1 MISAPVLAL
10 ISIPLWLLDAPSVG
24 DSLSPKLEVILLLDG
39 QGHLKLIFPKFDTV
53 YVLPAAS
60 AFFWLLFPPLHLGL
74 DSLHLI
80 FLGFDVCIVLVQ
92 LILGMAILE
101 L

>member
-60 AFFWLLFPPLHLGL
+60 AFFLASS
-74 DSLHLI
+74 SLRFI
-80 FLGFDVCIVLVQ
+80 SASIRFI
-92 LILGMAILE
+92 
-101 L
+101 